1 MGKKEGGESNEE
13 ENYTVTKVKEGHNL
27 LGSPTFKP
35 LDIGRFKC
43 VETGHELLAH
53 ARDSYAQSKHCR
65 LGLIDSALA
74 KKKPP
79 LNMFIQDPVS
89 RSKLKCKLTGVTI
102 NKTEEHIW
110 KHINGKRFLNKL
122 EKMEAEKEIPNGALE
137 KKGEEK
143 EEKKKKKNKDDDLKK
158 KKKNKEDGLKN
169 VKKKKQEENGM
180 FIAEME
186 DSIGNDVD
194 LEEEN
199 EFWMPPVGDRWDHD
213 DGGVREID
221 GTGEEDE
228 GAEDGKND
236 ARELSKR
243 TKRMS
248 LEIGPSNFASRKKK
262 KKIDVA

>member
-1 MGKKEGGESNEE
+1 MGKE
-13 ENYTVTKVKEGHNL
+13 TKVKEGQNL
-27 LGSPTFKP
+27 LGLPTFKP
-35 LDIGRFKC
+35 LDNGRFKC

-89 RSKLKCKLTGVTI
+89 SSKLKCKLTGVTI

-110 KHINGKRFLNKL
+110 KHINGKRFLNML
-122 EKMEAEKEIPNGALE
+122 EKMEVEKEIPNGTLE

-143 EEKKKKKNKDDDLKK
+143 EEKKKSKDGDLKK
-158 KKKNKEDGLKN
+158 KKKKKNKDDGLKN
-169 VKKKKQEENGM
+169 MKKKKQEENGIV
-180 FIAEME
+180 IAEME
-186 DSIGNDVD
+186 DSIGTDVD

-199 EFWMPPVGDRWDHD
+199 ELWMPPVGDRWDHD
-213 DGGVREID
+213 DGGEPGND
-221 GTGEEDE
+221 GTDEEDE
-228 GAEDGKND
+228 RAEEGKNN
-236 ARELSKR
+236 ARVLSKR